1 MHDIKRIVKHK
12 IFGIGTIKA
21 QNETKIWVK
30 FENKDHLLVF
40 DYPKEDYTNFFVFI
54 DQTEIKQKEL
64 VDVLVKYIIYNDK
77 TVFPKEELFN
87 FCSKRFSNIVS
98 EDL

>member
-1 MHDIKRIVKHK
+1 MRPK
-12 IFGIGTIKA
+12 FGCSLK
-21 QNETKIWVK
+21 TKITYL
-30 FENKDHLLVF
+30 FLIIPRRITL
-40 DYPKEDYTNFFVFI
+40 TSFFL